1 MDVTLKTLN
10 NHIEST
16 EIRVAEMRISLA
28 AYEELSEENKKY
40 MREVGFDKNKHIKR
54 LEFETA
60 MLNSFLKQ
68 RSDLEEAFKDLANDI
83 KSFPDSVI
91 VDKDGGINTE
101 SMDALNKAFTEK

>member
-16 EIRVAEMRISLA
+16 EIRIVEMKISLA

-40 MREVGFDKNKHIKR
+40 MREVGFNKSDYIKR

-60 MLNSFLKQ
+60 LLNSFLKQ

-101 SMDALNKAFTEK
+101 SMDALNKAFAEK

>member
-40 MREVGFDKNKHIKR
+40 MREVGFNESDHKKR
-54 LEFETA
+54 LNLETA
-60 MLNSFLKQ
+60 MLDSFLKQ
-68 RSDLEEAFKDLANDI
+68 RSDLEEAFKELADDI
-83 KSFPDSVI
+83 KSFPDSITVN
-91 VDKDGGINTE
+91 KDCGIDAE